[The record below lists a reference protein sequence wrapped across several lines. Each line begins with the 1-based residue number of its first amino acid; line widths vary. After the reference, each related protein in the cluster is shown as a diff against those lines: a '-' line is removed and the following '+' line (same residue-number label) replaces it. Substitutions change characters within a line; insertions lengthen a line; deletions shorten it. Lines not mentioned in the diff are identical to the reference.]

1 MPITLVTGLPGH
13 GKTLYSLVRWKELAE
28 REGRPVFHSSGL
40 SADGIPGLSLPWQ
53 AWDPLKWFQLPAKAL
68 MLMDECQRVFPI
80 RGRGADVPEHV
91 RQLETHRHLGLD
103 LVLIT
108 QDPMLIDP
116 HVRRL
121 VDRHFHVVR
130 SFGMERATVHE
141 YVNGVRDM
149 VSKSRGD
156 SIRHTFSFP
165 KSAYAW
171 YRSAEVHTV
180 KRRIPVRA
188 VLMLAAPLV
197 ALGAAGWFYLRTDAR
212 LSGEL
217 EGSGIGRVEAGAA
230 GGDSGSLVRSRG
242 GVGGPGG
249 AGALEA
255 AMTPQE
261 FARFYHPRVPGL
273 AHTAP
278 AFDQVTAPVVAPYP
292 AACVASASRCHCY
305 SQQATRLDVPAQ
317 LCRQIAAGGFFV
329 AWQVPGAASAPATVV
344 RPPDPPMGG
353 GISLGGTPPGDRA
366 APPSRREPGA

>member
-13 GKTLYSLVRWKELAE
+13 GKTLYSLVRWKEQAE

-40 SADGIPGLSLPWQ
+40 SSDGIPGLVLPWQ
-53 AWDPLKWFQLPAKAL
+53 PWNPVLWYELPAKSL
-68 MLMDECQRVFPI
+68 MVMDECQRVFPV
-80 RGRGADVPEHV
+80 RGRGAEVPEHV

-156 SIRHTFSFP
+156 SIRHTFAFP

-188 VLMLAAPLV
+188 FLMVLAPLV
-197 ALGAAGWFYLRTDAR
+197 ALGAAAWFYLRTDAR

-217 EGSGIGRVEAGAA
+217 EASSIGRVDGGATA
-230 GGDSGSLVRSRG
+230 SSDGSPMRSRG
-242 GVGGPGG
+242 GPVGTGG

-261 FARFYHPRVPGL
+261 FARFYQPRVPGL

-292 AACVASASRCHCY
+292 AACVASAARCHCY
-305 SQQATRLDVPAQ
+305 SQQATRLDVPAM
-317 LCRQIAAGGFFV
+317 LCREIAAGGFFV
-329 AWQVPGAASAPATVV
+329 AWQAPAAASAPIAVA

-353 GISLGGTPPGDRA
+353 GISLGGTPPGERA
-366 APPSRREPGA
+366 SPAPRREPGA